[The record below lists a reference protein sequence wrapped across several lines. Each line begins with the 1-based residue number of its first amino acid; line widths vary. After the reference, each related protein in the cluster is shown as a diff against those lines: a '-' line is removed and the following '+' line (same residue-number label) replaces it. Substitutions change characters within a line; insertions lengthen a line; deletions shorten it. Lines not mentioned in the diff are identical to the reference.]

1 MDCKITWRYRLQIWH
16 GDKIWEKICN
26 FEGSVPKHLWDGA
39 LTKRDSKDIESV
51 QKICVKLI
59 SGQHLINYEESLK
72 SLGLET
78 LALRRVKL
86 CFKFARKCLKN
97 NRFNHWFKLKNRVTR
112 SDDKYLVPTSKT
124 KRFLSSSIPHL
135 TRILNKFSWSK
146 SKSICTYYENIVI
159 MYILCYARLL
169 CNSLDDRRWCWVI
182 YVEWTLFSSIASFS
196 YQL

>member
-1 MDCKITWRYRLQIWH
+1 MKNLGASKLILIDAYRNLVRSTL
-16 GDKIWEKICN
+16 EMA
-26 FEGSVPKHLWDGA
+26 VPLWDGA
-39 LTKRDSKDIESV
+39 LTKRDAKHIESV

-86 CFKFARKCLKN
+86 CFKFARKCLEN

-135 TRILNKFSWSK
+135 TRILNKLS
-146 SKSICTYYENIVI
+146 
-159 MYILCYARLL
+159 
-169 CNSLDDRRWCWVI
+169 
-182 YVEWTLFSSIASFS
+182 
-196 YQL
+196 